1 MTDAAN
7 GATAGLPGGA
17 SAGHWV
23 LDPQKSSVGVSH
35 KTIWG
40 LMTVR
45 GSFSDLHGEGD
56 VAADGA
62 VSGTFEVGAG
72 SVDTKNSKRDIHLR
86 SADFFNA
93 DAHPRITFAVKDARV
108 DQAGG
113 LAVSGDLEVA
123 GQSRPLSLTAKV
135 SEASA
140 DSATLTADL
149 DVDRSDFGMT
159 WNQMGMI
166 KGPATVSI
174 KARFTR
180 QPA

>member
-7 GATAGLPGGA
+7 GATGLPGGA

-23 LDPQKSSVGVSH
+23 LDPQQSSVGVSH
-35 KTIWG
+35 KTMWG

-56 VAADGA
+56 IAADGA

-86 SADFFNA
+86 SAEFFNA

-113 LAVSGDLEVA
+113 LVVSGDLEVA
-123 GQSRPLSLTAKV
+123 GQSRPLALTAKV

-140 DSATLTADL
+140 DSATLTADV
-149 DVDRSDFGMT
+149 DVDRADSGMT
-159 WNQMGMI
+159 WNQMGMV

-180 QPA
+180 QSA